1 MAGEWARVKG
11 TVAGLWPVFL
21 ATFAAGFA
29 TAFGPPRAAPP
40 RAGAPPLGPFR
51 ATEGMAPGP
60 AYLLQHS
67 APNAVNG
74 VHTDYII
81 SSAP

>member
-1 MAGEWARVKG
+1 MTGQLLLFLS
-11 TVAGLWPVFL
+11 TVC
-21 ATFAAGFA
+21 
-29 TAFGPPRAAPP
+29 PRSVW
-40 RAGAPPLGPFR
+40 APPLGPFR

-60 AYLLQHS
+60 ACLLQHS